1 MVKSVVGGFEKMSKH
16 RMKPSELKLA
26 QESIYREGKK
36 KKKSWDRSSRDN
48 KYKGDL

>member
-36 KKKSWDRSSRDN
+36 KKK
-48 KYKGDL
+48 

>member
-16 RMKPSELKLA
+16 RMKPAELKLA
-26 QESIYREGKK
+26 QDSFYREGKK

-48 KYKGDL
+48 RYKGDV